1 MVHKV
6 TKLDV
11 ESLAKYEHD
20 MGAAQQL
27 IRELRAENKRLLGGW
42 QDAESEIKRLLAEV
56 ERLRAEIH
64 RERTEHEI
72 EEKTLEAEN
81 ERMRAESAP
90 EGHHA
95 WLHFTNA
102 IECWCRRQPPL
113 RQS

>member
-56 ERLRAEIH
+56 ERL
-64 RERTEHEI
+64 
-72 EEKTLEAEN
+72 KKLYDDVYAEN
-81 ERMRAESAP
+81 QRLHAEQA
-90 EGHHA
+90 
-95 WLHFTNA
+95 
-102 IECWCRRQPPL
+102 
-113 RQS
+113 